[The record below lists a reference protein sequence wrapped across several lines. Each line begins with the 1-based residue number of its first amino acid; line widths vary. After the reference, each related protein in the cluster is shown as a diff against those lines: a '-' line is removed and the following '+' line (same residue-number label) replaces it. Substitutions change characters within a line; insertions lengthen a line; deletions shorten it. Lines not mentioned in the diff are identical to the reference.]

1 MDSIG
6 FKELPDFFKR
16 DGQEKENNRSPS
28 VKEQLDKTK
37 MQDAQTEKKETVQKK
52 RMPERS

>member
-6 FKELPDFFKR
+6 FKELPDFFGR
-16 DGQEKENNRSPS
+16 DGQEKENNCNPS

-37 MQDAQTEKKETVQKK
+37 MQVAQAEKKETVQKK
-52 RMPERS
+52 TTPERS